1 LPELRLNDP
10 MPPPATDALMEQFF
24 EFLSVEKN
32 VSPRTLANYEHALL
46 AFRNWM
52 GGRFSAWRDC
62 SADHFR
68 AYLFDCMKRELARS
82 TIRLH
87 FSALRAFYKFLVF
100 RHGFPKSPVA
110 EVQLPKLERRLPIV
124 LTLAQIEQLLE
135 LPHHVPREKQAP
147 SWLAHRDAA
156 ILELF
161 YSTGLRLAELAS
173 LDVRDLDTPGDS
185 VRVIGKGSKERIVPI
200 GSHALKAIQ
209 AYRHAAKV
217 TEGALFVSKLRKRL
231 STRSINTLLK
241 KYLAQSDIPF
251 NVTPHKLRHS
261 FATHLLDAGADLR
274 SVQALLGHAS
284 LSTTQIYTHVTKERL
299 RDAYDQAH
307 PRAS

>member
-1 LPELRLNDP
+1 MSASQPDPLPE
-10 MPPPATDALMEQFF
+10 QFY

-32 VSPRTLANYEHALL
+32 VSPRTLTNYEHALIS
-46 AFRNWM
+46 FRTWM
-52 GGRFSAWRDC
+52 ADRFTTWRDVT
-62 SADHFR
+62 ADHFR

-87 FSALRAFYKFLVF
+87 FSALRAFYKFLVY
-100 RHGFPKSPVA
+100 RHGHPKSPVA
-110 EVQLPKLERRLPIV
+110 EVQLPKLERQLPVV

-135 LPHHVPREKQAP
+135 LPHKLPREKQAP
-147 SWLAHRDAA
+147 AWLPQRDAA

-161 YSTGLRLAELAS
+161 YSSGLRLAELAD
-173 LDVRDLDTPGDS
+173 LDVGNLDALSDT
-185 VRVIGKGSKERIVPI
+185 VRVLGKGSKERLVPI
-200 GSHALKAIQ
+200 GSHALKAIES
-209 AYRHAAKV
+209 YRNAAKV
-217 TEGALFVSKLRKRL
+217 TAGPLFVSKLRTRL
-231 STRSINTLLK
+231 STRSINNLLK
-241 KYLAQSDIPF
+241 KYLALSDIPF

-274 SVQALLGHAS
+274 SVQALLGHSS